1 MNAPAPVRA
10 PVANP
15 LLTLLLGMFLA
26 VLAFN
31 IITTGF
37 ERAGIPRAAAG
48 LVVIASLGGS
58 LVNIP
63 LRVRDLEARP
73 AQRLRVGH
81 LVFYR
86 PPEYERQVIAVN
98 AGGALIP
105 LGVSGWLLVQ
115 QPAVWQ
121 TVLAVV
127 IVAAVTHRSA
137 KVVPGRGILLPALLA
152 PAVAALSALVLA
164 WGGPGGEATAIAYTA
179 GSVGTL
185 IGADLL
191 NLHRADEMG
200 PGVMSIGGAGVFD
213 GVFLSGVVA
222 ALLS

>member
-1 MNAPAPVRA
+1 MNAPGPVRA

-15 LLTLLLGMFLA
+15 LLTLPLGMFLA
-26 VLAFN
+26 VLTFN
-31 IITTGF
+31 LITTGF
-37 ERAGIPRAAAG
+37 ERAGVPRAAAG
-48 LVVIASLGGS
+48 LVVVASLAGS

-63 LRVRDLEARP
+63 LRVRDLETRP
-73 AQRLRVGH
+73 AQRLRIGQ

-105 LGVSGWLLVQ
+105 VGVSAWLLVEQ
-115 QPAVWQ
+115 GAWWQ
-121 TVLAVV
+121 TAVAVV
-127 IVAAVTHRSA
+127 IVAFSIHRA
-137 KVVPGRGILLPALLA
+137 ARVVPGRGILVPALLA

-164 WGGPGGEATAIAYTA
+164 WGGPGGQATAIAYAA

-191 NLHRADEMG
+191 NLGRTGEMG
-200 PGVMSIGGAGVFD
+200 PGIMSIGGAGVFD

-222 ALLS
+222 AFLS

>member
-1 MNAPAPVRA
+1 MNVPAPVRA
-10 PVANP
+10 PVAHP

-26 VLAFN
+26 VLTFN

-48 LVVIASLGGS
+48 LLVVASLAGS
-58 LVNIP
+58 LLNIP
-63 LRVRDLEARP
+63 VRVRDLETRP
-73 AQRLRVGH
+73 PQRLRIGH

-98 AGGALIP
+98 VGGALIP
-105 LGVSGWLLVQ
+105 VGVSAWLLFQ
-115 QPAVWQ
+115 ERAWWETAV
-121 TVLAVV
+121 AVA
-127 IVAAVTHRSA
+127 IVAFWTYRAAR
-137 KVVPGRGILLPALLA
+137 VVPGRGILLPALLS
-152 PAVAALSALVLA
+152 PAIAALSALALS
-164 WGGPGGEATAIAYTA
+164 WDGSPGQATAIAYAA

-191 NLHRADEMG
+191 NLHRSREMG
-200 PGVMSIGGAGVFD
+200 PGIMSIGGAGVFD

-222 ALLS
+222 AFLS